1 MIPTDVKPG
10 VKQQEIKELAAVS
23 YNFLQE
29 PPLKLE
35 IKCKTSIYFLFDSG
49 WYSTQLDIVQ
59 EYEPRIKNH
68 EP

>member
-1 MIPTDVKPG
+1 MISTDVKPG

-35 IKCKTSIYFLFDSG
+35 IKCKTGIYFLFDSG